1 MASAKIAAMRTFH
14 LALRSAGVIWICSE
28 SEAEDEAAAGSDV
41 GFGMLVRFIGE
52 VNLTGWALA
61 KSTPPSESGKKPCYV
76 ITNLQ
81 YSVILNSSY
90 DIVL

>member
-61 KSTPPSESGKKPCYV
+61 KSTPPSESEKNHVMYK
-76 ITNLQ
+76 ISN
-81 YSVILNSSY
+81 SVILNSSY